1 MYSYIPQKHE
11 KQLTPVFI
19 TYPGEGTVPQDSKI
33 LIIRQLKVRV
43 KGKIYSDEYNSV

>member
-11 KQLTPVFI
+11 KQLTPVLI

-33 LIIRQLKVRV
+33 VIIRMVRV
-43 KGKIYSDEYNSV
+43 KGKIYSNEYNGV

>member
-19 TYPGEGTVPQDSKI
+19 AYPGEGTVPQDSKI
-33 LIIRQLKVRV
+33 LIIRMVRV
-43 KGKIYSDEYNSV
+43 KGKIYSDEYNGV